1 MQHRSQKI
9 TRTAQISILIGV
21 AVLCIK
27 LSAYVATGSVAV
39 LSDALESV
47 VNVLAA
53 LLALFAVRVA
63 QRPADANHP
72 HGHEKAEYLAAIVE
86 GALVLAAAILILRE
100 AIVALLNP
108 APVSLPP
115 IGMAALVLATILN
128 LVWARVLIRRG
139 TTLRSPALK
148 ADGHHLNTDVITT
161 IGVVAGLGL
170 AIATGWYWID
180 PVLAIAVSI
189 HVLASGYR
197 MVRSS
202 LAGLMDETVDAGS
215 LEEIEQVVAQ
225 HLGPALEAHDL
236 KVRPLGRGLAVE
248 MHLVVPG
255 RMSVQDAHVIC
266 DRIEDALAPLVHGG
280 DVLIHIE
287 PAPHAK
293 GADTM
298 LFQG

>member
-1 MQHRSQKI
+1 MHHRSAKI

-21 AVLCIK
+21 AVLAIK
-27 LSAYVATGSVAV
+27 LAAYGVTGSVAV

-47 VNVLAA
+47 VNVVAA
-53 LLALFAVRVA
+53 MLALFAVRIA

-72 HGHEKAEYLAAIVE
+72 HGHEKAEYLSAIIE

-100 AIVALLNP
+100 AIVGLLNP

-115 IGMAALVLATILN
+115 IGLAALMIATVLN

-139 TTLRSPALK
+139 DKLRSPALE
-148 ADGHHLNTDVITT
+148 ADGRHLNADVVTT
-161 IGVVAGLGL
+161 VGVIVGLGL
-170 AIATGWYWID
+170 AVMTGWYWID
-180 PVLAIAVSI
+180 PVLAIAVSV
-189 HVLASGYR
+189 HVLVSGYR
-197 MVRSS
+197 MVRAS
-202 LAGLMDETVDAGS
+202 LGGLMDETVDS
-215 LEEIEQVVAQ
+215 KTLEVIEQVITQ
-225 HLGPALEAHDL
+225 HLSDAIEAHDL

-255 RMSVQDAHVIC
+255 RMTVDAAHVIC
-266 DRIEDALAPLVHGG
+266 DEIEDALVPLVHGG

-293 GADTM
+293 NPDTM